1 MSPFMHRNHQ
11 HSFFS
16 AHKWKAA
23 WSHFCFTSIPIDQFV
38 RIIPSPFPHFWFSL
52 LQVHHL
58 ECLLCPVVRNNSG
71 SILIWVI
78 QVDSQIADIILIS
91 DWKQSKTEKPTGI
104 NWILMRELVQVVM
117 RVQWED
123 TSTGK
128 SFIIILNYVLMC
140 VILVCTL
147 YS

>member
-1 MSPFMHRNHQ
+1 M
-11 HSFFS
+11 
-16 AHKWKAA
+16 
-23 WSHFCFTSIPIDQFV
+23 
-38 RIIPSPFPHFWFSL
+38 
-52 LQVHHL
+52 
-58 ECLLCPVVRNNSG
+58 
-71 SILIWVI
+71 IWVI

-123 TSTGK
+123 MSTWK
-128 SFIIILNYVLMC
+128 SFIIILKYVLMC
-140 VILVCTL
+140 VILVCIL